1 MSEVP
6 SEVRHYWRRSR
17 APFLNLSDLDADA
30 LEATIAA
37 LGADRRD
44 GTSRRVFGR
53 LLVAQIRAVGARR
66 APR

>member
-1 MSEVP
+1 ML
-6 SEVRHYWRRSR
+6 
-17 APFLNLSDLDADA
+17 APVQSSMNLSDLDADA

-44 GTSRRVFGR
+44 GASRRVFGR
-53 LLVAQIRAVGARR
+53 WLVAQIRAVGARR